1 MILSDV
7 SILLMNAPRWIE
19 DFFMPPLLIKDAMKR
34 ISTMPSHRPGANP
47 VDFRLFY
54 QQFASD

>member
-7 SILLMNAPRWIE
+7 SILLMNATP
-19 DFFMPPLLIKDAMKR
+19 FSSKDAMKW
-34 ISTMPSHRPGANP
+34 ISTMPSDRPGANP